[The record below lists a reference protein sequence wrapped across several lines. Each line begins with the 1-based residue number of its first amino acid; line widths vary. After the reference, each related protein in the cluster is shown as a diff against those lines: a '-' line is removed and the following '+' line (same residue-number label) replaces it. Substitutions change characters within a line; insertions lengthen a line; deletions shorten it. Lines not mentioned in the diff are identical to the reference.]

1 MASSRTPVS
10 PEACSPSRPAGTTT
24 TTALAAP
31 TATTATLS
39 AAVPRARDSAG
50 LPLSGLPL
58 SGGTANRGRVVR
70 VGDTVV
76 RPTAPCW
83 PATHAL
89 LRHLDAAGF
98 SGAPR
103 VLTAGPVTETLTYI
117 AGRAAV
123 PPLTEDVLT
132 DEALVSVAD
141 LLHRYHR
148 AAASFD
154 PSGYAWPRP
163 VPARYRT
170 GLVSH
175 NDVYPANVVFRDGRA
190 VALIDFDLAGPGS
203 AVWDFA
209 AAARLFVPLL
219 DEADVA
225 DSRGGRALDRFRV
238 FLAASGLTRAERLL
252 VVEALVANHDWTYAI
267 VTEAAAAGHAGFAD
281 HWRAVGPS
289 AARARRWCE
298 RNRRALA
305 AVARRSGLSE
315 CKECDIL
322 LRINLLSEQQL
333 HQWCWPATTA
343 RPGFH

>member
-1 MASSRTPVS
+1 MASSRTQSS
-10 PEACSPSRPAGTTT
+10 PGACSALLTAAAPPLAEVPTASGVPAVPAVPVQGGRPARGG
-24 TTALAAP
+24 
-31 TATTATLS
+31 
-39 AAVPRARDSAG
+39 R
-50 LPLSGLPL
+50 PLC
-58 SGGTANRGRVVR
+58 GGTANRGRVVR

-89 LRHLDAAGF
+89 LRHLDSAGF
-98 SGAPR
+98 DGAPR
-103 VLTAGPVTETLTYI
+103 VLSAGPATETLTYI

-123 PPLTEDVLT
+123 PPLPDDVLT

-141 LLHRYHR
+141 LLRRYHR

-154 PSGYAWPRP
+154 PASYAWPRP

-219 DEADVA
+219 DEADIA
-225 DSRGGRALDRFRV
+225 DSRQGRALERFRI
-238 FLAASGLTRAERLL
+238 FLMASGLPRASRIG
-252 VVEALVANHDWTYAI
+252 VAEALVDNHDWTYAI

-281 HWRAVGPS
+281 HWREVAPEAG
-289 AARARRWCE
+289 RARRWCE
-298 RNRRALA
+298 RHRRALLTA
-305 AVARRSGLSE
+305 AR
-315 CKECDIL
+315 
-322 LRINLLSEQQL
+322 
-333 HQWCWPATTA
+333 
-343 RPGFH
+343 

>member
-1 MASSRTPVS
+1 MPVS
-10 PEACSPSRPAGTTT
+10 RGGLPAGG
-24 TTALAAP
+24 
-31 TATTATLS
+31 
-39 AAVPRARDSAG
+39 G
-50 LPLSGLPL
+50 LPLC
-58 SGGTANRGRVVR
+58 GGTANRGRVVR

-89 LRHLDAAGF
+89 LRHLDSVGF
-98 SGAPR
+98 DGAPR
-103 VLTAGPVTETLTYI
+103 VLSAGPATETLSYI

-123 PPLTEDVLT
+123 PPLPDDVLT

-141 LLHRYHR
+141 LLRRYHR

-154 PSGYAWPRP
+154 PAGYAWPRP

-219 DEADVA
+219 DEADVT
-225 DSRGGRALDRFRV
+225 DSRQGRALERFRI
-238 FLAASGLTRAERLL
+238 FLAASGLPRAGR
-252 VVEALVANHDWTYAI
+252 VGVAEALLDNHDWTYAI

-281 HWRAVGPS
+281 HWRAVAPEAG
-289 AARARRWCE
+289 RARWWCE
-298 RNRRALA
+298 RHRRALVA
-305 AVARRSGLSE
+305 AAR
-315 CKECDIL
+315 
-322 LRINLLSEQQL
+322 
-333 HQWCWPATTA
+333 
-343 RPGFH
+343 